1 MKRVYTLSDLSKETG
16 IDHNGFQAFLKNG
29 TVIGLY
35 DDTFVAR
42 EPGKFPTY
50 LSPSEIIPY
59 VESRITSTFT
69 VSDQKFFDHCKYHF
83 KLTSECED
91 EFFELPFEE
100 QSLNE
105 WLTSKRIPYKVIS
118 CNSKDDEYL
127 VTVIL

>member
-1 MKRVYTLSDLSKETG
+1 MKKVYTLSDLAMNTG
-16 IDHNGFQAFLKNG
+16 IDYNGFQAFLKNG

-35 DDTFVAR
+35 DDKFIVR
-42 EPGKFPTY
+42 EPGKNPFN

-69 VSDQKFFDHCKYHF
+69 LSDQKFFDHCKDHF
-83 KLTSECED
+83 KLSSECED

-100 QSLNE
+100 DSLNE
-105 WLTSKRIPYKVIS
+105 WLTSKRIPYKVVS

-127 VTVIL
+127 VTVTL